1 MKLTEQYLGPPAKV
15 KHINKMFTTS
25 QQNQFKV
32 DTKKKKNFQ
41 KRLCKRLEY
50 YISYTGTSLNHNS
63 LNQQINSREKRA
75 GGRDELKEILRG
87 PFLEM

>member
-32 DTKKKKNFQ
+32 DTKKKKKTFR
-41 KRLCKRLEY
+41 KGFAK
-50 YISYTGTSLNHNS
+50 G
-63 LNQQINSREKRA
+63 
-75 GGRDELKEILRG
+75 
-87 PFLEM
+87 